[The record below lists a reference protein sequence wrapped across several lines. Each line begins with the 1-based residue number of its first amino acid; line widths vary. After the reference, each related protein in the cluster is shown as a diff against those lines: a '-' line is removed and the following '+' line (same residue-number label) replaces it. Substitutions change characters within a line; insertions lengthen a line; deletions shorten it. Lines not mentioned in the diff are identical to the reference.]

1 MVSPWRPLPG
11 STKVGQLIQESLRPQ
26 KQGEQDWP
34 HLPTQRGHLIQ
45 VAAILYESR
54 QVTSAEIMNQAE
66 TLEVLFASQDDIE
79 KAALKL
85 LRDAQALKTILKRQ
99 PLCPE
104 VSELLAE
111 LRRGGDDA
119 KTLATRFGTALIAH
133 ADAEFVAD
141 QAKRPK
147 WAPSRNA
154 SPGQRLR
161 RGMLKGGC
169 LVGNIDAPG
178 AAFEWL
184 RCADWL
190 G

>member
-1 MVSPWRPLPG
+1 
-11 STKVGQLIQESLRPQ
+11 
-26 KQGEQDWP
+26 
-34 HLPTQRGHLIQ
+34 
-45 VAAILYESR
+45 
-54 QVTSAEIMNQAE
+54 MNQVK
-66 TLEVLFASQDDIE
+66 TLEALFASQNEIE
-79 KAALKL
+79 KAAARL

-119 KTLATRFGTALIAH
+119 KTLATRFGTALRAH

-147 WAPSRNA
+147 WTPSRNA

-161 RGMLKGGC
+161 RGMLKRGC
-169 LVGNIDAPG
+169 LAGNIDAPG
-178 AAFEWL
+178 FGL
-184 RCADWL
+184 
-190 G
+190 